1 MLVFSLCWGGWNSA
15 KSTNALLPGKL
26 WNAEIPD
33 ACSSLLLA
41 MEVKEISIAVTI
53 PSNLS
58 TALGL
63 KKGIYGF
70 QVCWHG
76 AYRTIYRVDTV
87 LCLANLP
94 FKSSVPFAQE
104 KRTVFLV
111 PLYDFFFHS
120 LLSRREVKY
129 LLWLYL
135 ISSSIYSSLF
145 WLYNRTCVQ
154 HSFCSVWKFLRVDS
168 VQGCQVSNN
177 ANGKPRLVMLKA
189 SWVVPSLV

>member
-1 MLVFSLCWGGWNSA
+1 
-15 KSTNALLPGKL
+15 
-26 WNAEIPD
+26 
-33 ACSSLLLA
+33 

-104 KRTVFLV
+104 KRTLLLV
-111 PLYDFFFHS
+111 PLYDFFFS
-120 LLSRREVKY
+120 LTIVQERSEVSSLSVSHQP
-129 LLWLYL
+129 LYL
-135 ISSSIYSSLF
+135 
-145 WLYNRTCVQ
+145 
-154 HSFCSVWKFLRVDS
+154 
-168 VQGCQVSNN
+168 
-177 ANGKPRLVMLKA
+177 
-189 SWVVPSLV
+189 